1 MVVPFLA
8 PTSASRYREHELAI
22 LSSFPSLVLVLHKY
36 DGIYLQFHHLHLA
49 RYRDRDTVHLFFFAL
64 RLCPY
69 FSSHLPCCILTQPC
83 LYFFYPLTLLFSYCF
98 F

>member
-49 RYRDRDTVHLFFFAL
+49 RYRDRDK
-64 RLCPY
+64 
-69 FSSHLPCCILTQPC
+69 ILE
-83 LYFFYPLTLLFSYCF
+83 LTLSRP
-98 F
+98 

>member
-36 DGIYLQFHHLHLA
+36 DGIYLQFHHLYLA
-49 RYRDRDTVHLFFFAL
+49 RYRDRNK
-64 RLCPY
+64 
-69 FSSHLPCCILTQPC
+69 ILE
-83 LYFFYPLTLLFSYCF
+83 LTLSGP
-98 F
+98 